1 MSITGN
7 IGEWSELYTFFR
19 LLRDG
24 KIYAADENV
33 NRIDNIY
40 FPIIKI
46 IREEENAEYTTGQTV
61 KIYKNGKHLDTISLD
76 FISDNAELLL
86 NAMLDKAKSKASS
99 KNNRAFAI
107 EGIEDVLDTMIIEK
121 IKQKSE
127 KKADIVMQVH
137 DVNTGYSPVV
147 GYSIKS
153 DIGAAP
159 TLLNASKG
167 TRVSFEITGLPDED
181 IERIN
186 AINTKNKLKDRMA
199 AICSKTDK
207 VTFAGI
213 DISRDGDTFEN
224 NLIMID
230 SLMPQLYGEIVLE
243 HYKSGNSDCKEVL
256 DKVAEDNPLHYK
268 RKENYSYKFKK
279 LLCTSALGMVPA
291 TEWSGHDEANGG
303 YIIVKKDGD
312 VLCYHLYNR
321 DFFETYLFNNVKFD
335 RPSSSKYDFMN
346 IYKIDDK
353 TYIDL
358 NIQIRFK

>member
-7 IGEWSELYTFFR
+7 IGEWSELYAFFR

-24 KIYAADENV
+24 RIYAADENV

-46 IREEENAEYTTGQTV
+46 IREEENTEYTTGQTV

-76 FISDNAELLL
+76 FMSDNAELLL
-86 NAMLDKAKSKASS
+86 NTMIDKAKSKG
-99 KNNRAFAI
+99 NGAFSVD
-107 EGIEDVLDTMIIEK
+107 GIEAVLDNMIIDK
-121 IKQKSE
+121 IKQKSD

-137 DVNTGYSPVV
+137 DINTGYNPVV

-167 TRVSFEITGLPDED
+167 TRVSYEITGLSDED
-181 IERIN
+181 IKNIN
-186 AINTKNKLKDRMA
+186 AINTKNKLRERMSS
-199 AICSKTDK
+199 IYSKADK
-207 VTFAGI
+207 IKFAGI

-243 HYKSGNSDCKEVL
+243 HYKSGNSDCKDVL
-256 DKVAEDNPLHYK
+256 DTVAENNPLNYK
-268 RKENYSYKFKK
+268 RKTNYRYKFKK
-279 LLCTSALGMVPA
+279 LLCATALGMVPA
-291 TEWSGHDEANGG
+291 TEWSGNDEANGG

-321 DFFETYLFNNVKFD
+321 DFFETYLYNNVKFD
-335 RPSSSKYDFMN
+335 RPSSSRYQFMK
-346 IYKIDDK
+346 IYEKDNK
-353 TYIDL
+353 KYIDL
-358 NIQIRFK
+358 NVQIRFK